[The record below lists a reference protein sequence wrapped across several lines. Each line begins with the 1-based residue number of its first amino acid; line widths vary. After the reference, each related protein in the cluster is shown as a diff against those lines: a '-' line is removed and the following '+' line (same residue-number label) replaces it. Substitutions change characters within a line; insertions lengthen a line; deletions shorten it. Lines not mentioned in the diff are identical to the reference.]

1 MNRRCKGGAC
11 PTTSVG
17 GPCPCGGP
25 AVVESWNS
33 ARYSPAATSIDL
45 EGPNCMD
52 SPIACET
59 LAGARVVRG
68 ERREFHEGNVW
79 ESTTEDV
86 SVRGKLLQVSHP
98 LKSRQLQHR
107 SSQPVQLPITAGLL

>member
-1 MNRRCKGGAC
+1 
-11 PTTSVG
+11 
-17 GPCPCGGP
+17 
-25 AVVESWNS
+25 
-33 ARYSPAATSIDL
+33 
-45 EGPNCMD
+45 MD
-52 SPIACET
+52 SPIARET
-59 LAGARVVRG
+59 VSGARVVRG

-107 SSQPVQLPITAGLL
+107 SSQPVQLPITAGLLEGLAGAGAEARHKGTYSGRTLG